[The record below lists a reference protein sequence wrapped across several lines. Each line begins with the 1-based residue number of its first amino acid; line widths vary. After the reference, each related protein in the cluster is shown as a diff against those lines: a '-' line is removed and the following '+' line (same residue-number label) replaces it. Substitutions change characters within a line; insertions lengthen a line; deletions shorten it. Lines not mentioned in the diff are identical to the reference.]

1 MRLTIG
7 GGVLCIDGEPV
18 AKLTRAD
25 LVALA
30 GACIAAMQG
39 WSITDGQQGLEACT
53 TTVEL
58 RPVD

>member
-1 MRLTIG
+1 MTIG

-30 GACIAAMQG
+30 GACVAAMQG
-39 WSITDGQQGLEACT
+39 GEVPEGQQGLESFT
-53 TTVEL
+53 TTIEL